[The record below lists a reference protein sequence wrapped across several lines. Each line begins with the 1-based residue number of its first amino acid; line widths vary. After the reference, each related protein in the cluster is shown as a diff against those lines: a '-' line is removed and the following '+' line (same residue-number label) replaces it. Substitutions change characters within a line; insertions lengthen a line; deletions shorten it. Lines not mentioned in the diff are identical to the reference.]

1 MRFPRSSGV
10 LLHLTSL
17 PGQFGIGDFGAA
29 AYRFVDFL
37 AESGQSLWQILPLGP
52 TSGGN
57 YHSPYV
63 ALSAFAG
70 SALLISL
77 ETLVEDGLLP
87 PSALSEVPTL
97 PEEAVDYDQALLHR
111 LPILRTASERFA
123 SLAANPWDAAFAEFC
138 RQQHWWL
145 DDYALFMALREVF
158 YEASWDS
165 WEPEL
170 VRREPLAVRDWG
182 ARLVQDIL
190 FHKHLQFF

>member
-1 MRFPRSSGV
+1 MRFTRSSGI

-17 PGQFGIGDFGAA
+17 PGQFGIGDLGAA

-37 AESGQSLWQILPLGP
+37 AESRQRLWQILPLGP

-57 YHSPYV
+57 NNSPYV

-70 SALLISL
+70 SPLLISL
-77 ETLVEDGLLP
+77 EALVEDGLLP
-87 PSALSEVPTL
+87 ASALADVPTL
-97 PEEAVDYDQALLHR
+97 PEGEADYDQARFQKLS
-111 LPILRTASERFA
+111 ILRIASERFA
-123 SLAANPWDAAFAEFC
+123 SLTAEPWRTTFAEFC
-138 RQQHWWL
+138 RQHHWWL

-190 FHKHLQFF
+190 